1 MARMRGPDYGSM
13 LRAIYEP
20 KLQRQTAK
28 ENFKLKQDALNE
40 QIRTNKAREQQ
51 AKLDAEQRLA
61 IAGSYKDRTADV
73 VAGREDV
80 QAHDVSMLNKK
91 SMVEAISD
99 ARRQGYAQDNLNLGG
114 RITRTNMRL
123 GQDFALDRLKKTQD
137 FTAGES
143 LLGRA
148 HAITMQDDQQD
159 YLTGAQD
166 IDYQNKLILQQLD
179 ADNRRGLLEYQYEGV
194 PLDPIV
200 AAQLKERGYNV
211 EGAKVP
217 RSQQAAG
224 FGALTQIMGME
235 GSYEKAVDQLNIK
248 EAKTMKTAMGAAPQ
262 WSDFKGSEQ
271 TKDPLFADEQ
281 EIHDSM
287 KLFDEKMQLPTPSG
301 ITPWTRA
308 QQSFDPEYGD
318 VQYGDN
324 VIKQYETML
333 KETGKDYM
341 QNQNFLGMDIWPG
354 ERSIEKSRTLLR
366 KRLKSLYQHKY
377 DYLKAKNSKYVKD
390 LDLKGY
396 TKKYAPALY

>member
-1 MARMRGPDYGSM
+1 LDDTQSHEERMFG
-13 LRAIYEP
+13 
-20 KLQRQTAK
+20 
-28 ENFKLKQDALNE
+28 
-40 QIRTNKAREQQ
+40 
-51 AKLDAEQRLA
+51 
-61 IAGSYKDRTADV
+61 
-73 VAGREDV
+73 
-80 QAHDVSMLNKK
+80 KK
-91 SMVEAISD
+91 SAFQVLRENVGYNQQKKRD
-99 ARRQGYAQDNLNLGG
+99 QLLQGFAGDNLGLRHQYNLE
-114 RITRTNMRL
+114 T
-123 GQDFALDRLKKTQD
+123 LKKTQD

-143 LLGRA
+143 VLGRA

-179 ADNRRGLLEYQYEGV
+179 ADNRKGLLEYQYEGV

-200 AAQLKERGYNV
+200 ASQLKERGYNV

-390 LDLKGY
+390 LDFKGY